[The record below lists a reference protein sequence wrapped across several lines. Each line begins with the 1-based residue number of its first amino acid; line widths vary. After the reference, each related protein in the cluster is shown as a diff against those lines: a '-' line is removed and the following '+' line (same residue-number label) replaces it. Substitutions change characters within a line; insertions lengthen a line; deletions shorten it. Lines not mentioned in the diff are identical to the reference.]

1 MTHFSIYRDA
11 EYKNLSKFTLTGSVL
26 DVGGGKNVSYH
37 SLIKGEHNFVS
48 ININEAAQ
56 PDYIVDIE
64 KEFPFTDQMFDNAIC
79 LNVLEHVYEFENA
92 FSEQVRCVK
101 IGGKIVIA
109 VPFMH
114 HIHGSPD
121 DYLRYTESALRRMA
135 HKHGCEVESLSTLGG
150 GLFSLIFQCI
160 GTGLPDKRLQSFFK
174 VIFVLL
180 DKGLNKISKH
190 YRTLAS
196 IIPLGYFVVL
206 TKVK

>member
-1 MTHFSIYRDA
+1 MRYHTIIRSA
-11 EYKNLSKFTLTGSVL
+11 EYENLSKLTLNGSIL
-26 DVGGGKNVSYH
+26 DVGGSKNPFYH
-37 SLIKGEHNFVS
+37 SLVKGQHTFTS
-48 ININEAAQ
+48 INIAEVAQ

-64 KEFPFTDQMFDNAIC
+64 KQFPFEDQVFDNAIC
-79 LNVLEHVYEFENA
+79 LNVLEHVFEFENA

-121 DYLRYTESALRRMA
+121 DYIRYTESALRRLA
-135 HKHGCEVESLSTLGG
+135 DKYGCEVDSLTTLGG

-160 GTGLPDKRLQSFFK
+160 GTGLPGKLIQSIFKTIFLGFDKA
-174 VIFVLL
+174 
-180 DKGLNKISKH
+180 LNSLSSR
-190 YRTLAS
+190 YRTLTS

-206 TKVK
+206 RKVK